1 MLASN
6 GKRISRDN
14 VTCFGANKCPW
25 SRGPQSII
33 RVVDVWDINIKAE
46 ACNLHCGMI
55 CGHLL
60 HDVDKLNQ
68 EQKKHGLDVGLKS
81 LTSVMEKVN
90 RNPTYNM
97 ACVNYWLDP

>member
-68 EQKKHGLDVGLKS
+68 EQKKTRPGCRLEIFDISHGKS
-81 LTSVMEKVN
+81 QS
-90 RNPTYNM
+90 
-97 ACVNYWLDP
+97 